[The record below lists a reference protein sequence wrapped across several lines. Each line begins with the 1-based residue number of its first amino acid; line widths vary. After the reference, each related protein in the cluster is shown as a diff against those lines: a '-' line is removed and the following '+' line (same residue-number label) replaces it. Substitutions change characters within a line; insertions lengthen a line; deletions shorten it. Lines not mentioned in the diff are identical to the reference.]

1 MRYSLLALLL
11 TLPALVSS
19 QMTESLDLVDCPTAG
34 LLMSAGY
41 QMDLTVEP
49 EGGSIFTLRIGFL
62 DRFLIGFSYGG
73 SEIIGSGEPDWNP
86 RVEFNAR
93 LRVLDEAFYAPAVAV
108 GFNSQGSG
116 RYIDSDGRYRL
127 KSKGFYAVAG
137 KHMEFLGSLGA
148 HGGIN
153 YSLERA
159 DQSAMDIFLGVEQI
173 LADQLSIMLEYDF
186 ALDDNLSDGR
196 YGEGGGYLNC
206 GIRWLVQEGFF
217 LDLALKNLNGN
228 RADPRVQR
236 GVRISYIGYL

>member
-1 MRYSLLALLL
+1 MRFSLIALLL
-11 TLPALVSS
+11 FVPVLVCG

-62 DRFLIGFSYGG
+62 DRFVIGFSYGG
-73 SEIIGSGEPDWNP
+73 SEIIGSGQPDWNP

-93 LRVLDEAFYAPAVAV
+93 VRVLDEALVAPAVAA

-116 RYIDSDGRYRL
+116 RYTESDGRYQI

-137 KHMEFLGSLGA
+137 KHIDFLGSLGL

-159 DQSAMDIFLGVEQI
+159 DETAMDFFVGVEQI
-173 LADQLSIMLEYDF
+173 LADQFSIMLEYDL
-186 ALDDNLSDGR
+186 ALDDNRPDDG
-196 YGEGGGYLNC
+196 YGKGGGYLNC
-206 GIRWLVQEGFF
+206 GVRWLVQEGFS
-217 LDLALKNLNGN
+217 LDLILKNLNGN
-228 RADPRVQR
+228 TDDPGVQR